1 MLSFYWSMQKKLGV
15 KRILFDQ
22 HISWYD
28 VHSLS
33 VFNVWSSALTPI
45 LVLVNMIQTTH
56 LLVTICTLPGLCTH
70 SILTLPLLWSA
81 HNISLYRFSFCPW
94 AIQRSI
100 TSSPSMSL
108 LMVLHNVILVE
119 RLGQHVNRLLLSIN
133 LVNKCFVLC
142 QSFGIQAISSAPL
155 LSSKT
160 QQWTFVLLVDIVSPL
175 AIISFHKF
183 MIGIASLMAY
193 NKPLLF
199 GVATSTR
206 WGSWQTW
213 CSNHVGGSVRGTIGV
228 TIQLAIYNLDWDC
241 LVDLAF
247 FAVEFK

>member
-94 AIQRSI
+94 AIHHIKSI
-100 TSSPSMSL
+100 HEFAHGASQCHPCWAAWSTCQQAAPFYQSCEQVFCALSEFWNSGNLKCSIVVFKNSTVDLCVTRGHWESS
-108 LMVLHNVILVE
+108 
-119 RLGQHVNRLLLSIN
+119 
-133 LVNKCFVLC
+133 C
-142 QSFGIQAISSAPL
+142 
-155 LSSKT
+155 
-160 QQWTFVLLVDIVSPL
+160 
-175 AIISFHKF
+175 
-183 MIGIASLMAY
+183 
-193 NKPLLF
+193 
-199 GVATSTR
+199 
-206 WGSWQTW
+206 
-213 CSNHVGGSVRGTIGV
+213 NHFLPQVH
-228 TIQLAIYNLDWDC
+228 DWDC
-241 LVDLAF
+241 ISDGIQQATSVWSCNFHKMGQLANLMQ
-247 FAVEFK
+247 